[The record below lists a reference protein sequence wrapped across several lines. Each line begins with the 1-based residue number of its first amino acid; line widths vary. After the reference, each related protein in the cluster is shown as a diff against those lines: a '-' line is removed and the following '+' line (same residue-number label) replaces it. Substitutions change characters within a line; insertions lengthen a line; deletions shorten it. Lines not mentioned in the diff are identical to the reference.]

1 MAYADPQV
9 ITINGVENSLPRT
22 SSGVNTGAFTSA
34 KGDVKLS
41 VSHSYGKRNRRMLRL
56 DFNKIAPDA
65 FTSLNLRHSM
75 STYIVVDGPT
85 DGFTPDELEQ
95 VADAFVGYLAST
107 SALPKLIGG
116 EN

>member
-1 MAYADPQV
+1 
-9 ITINGVENSLPRT
+9 
-22 SSGVNTGAFTSA
+22 
-34 KGDVKLS
+34 
-41 VSHSYGKRNRRMLRL
+41 
-56 DFNKIAPDA
+56 
-65 FTSLNLRHSM
+65 M